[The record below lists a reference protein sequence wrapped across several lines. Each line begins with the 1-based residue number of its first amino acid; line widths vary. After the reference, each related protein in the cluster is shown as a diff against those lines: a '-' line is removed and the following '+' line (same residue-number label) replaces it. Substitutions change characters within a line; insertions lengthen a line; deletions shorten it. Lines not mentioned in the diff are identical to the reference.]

1 MRWLGGITD
10 SMDMGLSGLRE
21 LVMQR
26 EAWHAAVHGV
36 AKSQTGL
43 RDCTELMVILCL
55 ISLSNSHSILHSIY
69 TYIPTNSAQ
78 GLFIHILGNTYLLL
92 FCLL

>member
-10 SMDMGLSGLRE
+10 SMDMGLSGLQE
-21 LVMQR
+21 LVMQS
-26 EAWHAAVHGV
+26 EAWRAAVHGV

-43 RDCTELMVILCL
+43 RDCTEVMVILCL
-55 ISLSNSHSILHSIY
+55 ISLSNSHSIY

-92 FCLL
+92 FCFL

>member
-1 MRWLGGITD
+1 MVMSL
-10 SMDMGLSGLRE
+10 LSVLWSIYPEVE
-21 LVMQR
+21 LLC
-26 EAWHAAVHGV
+26 H
-36 AKSQTGL
+36 
-43 RDCTELMVILCL
+43 MVILCL
-55 ISLSNSHSILHSIY
+55 ISLSNSHSILHSVY